1 MATVNPTIRHVG
13 NNTVVFAWVLTN
25 VDNDGA
31 PVGPQH
37 ADFAD
42 RSVQMAGTFGGASV
56 RVEGTNVD
64 PASAYFT
71 LDDPQGADLALTAAG
86 GKAVTEVPQWTRPFL
101 TGGAGSSVTVSMTCR
116 RTRGR

>member
-1 MATVNPTIRHVG
+1 MATVNPAVRHVG
-13 NNTVVFAWVLTN
+13 DNTLVFSWVLTN

-31 PVGPQH
+31 PVGPNY
-37 ADFAD
+37 ADYAD

-56 RVEGTNVD
+56 RIEGSNVD
-64 PASAYFT
+64 PPSQYFT
-71 LDDPQGADLALTAAG
+71 LDDPQGGDLALTAAG

-101 TGGAGSSVTVSMTCR
+101 TGGAGSSVTVSMTAR